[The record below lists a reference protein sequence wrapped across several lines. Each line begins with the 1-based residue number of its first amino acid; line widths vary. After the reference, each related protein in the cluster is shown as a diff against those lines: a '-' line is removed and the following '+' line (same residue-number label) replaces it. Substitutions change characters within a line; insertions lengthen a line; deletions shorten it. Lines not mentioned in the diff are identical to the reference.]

1 MKRQLEA
8 FTDGTFDLCIIGG
21 GITGAGVALDSAS
34 RGWHVALIERGDFAS
49 GTSSASSKLI
59 HGGLRYLEHGQLPLV
74 YEALQERGCLLRNA
88 PHLVRP
94 LPFLLPFYVGQRIA
108 PWQWRLGL
116 TLYDL
121 LAGRDNIA
129 RSRPLSCR
137 QLRSALP
144 ALRSNDLIGG
154 ALYHDALMDDARL
167 CLTVLQTAAH
177 HGAVLANY
185 VEAVAFEK
193 QQGIIVGVW
202 AQDRLSGQRF
212 LIRSRSVLN
221 ATGPWAD
228 ALCRMAGDL
237 GEPLLQ
243 ATKGV
248 HLIVPARGQRA
259 ACLLLHP
266 ADGRV
271 FFVIPW
277 QGKTLVGT
285 TDTFAEPGPDALV
298 VQPKEIAY
306 LVEAYN
312 HYFDPQLRADEVLG
326 TFAGLRPLLRARAE
340 EPSSLSREFRLHR
353 SPSGLVTALGGKFTT
368 YRRMAETITD
378 HLGAWLGKRQ
388 RCRTTALPLVGAPPI
403 AWAIFLKEK
412 TTSIVQCFPIEID
425 SATHLVERYGDQVEA
440 VIEKMRHTKNGF
452 ARVHAEEPDLIG
464 EQSWQR
470 DEEMAIFPED
480 YFLRRSRIGMW
491 RPTES
496 LARALDEGLIR

>member
-8 FTDGTFDLCIIGG
+8 FTDGTFDLCIVGG
-21 GITGAGVALDSAS
+21 GITGAGAALDAAS
-34 RGWHVALIERGDFAS
+34 RGWRVALIERGDFAA

-59 HGGLRYLEHGQLPLV
+59 HGGLRYLEHGQMPLV
-74 YEALQERGCLLRNA
+74 YEALQERGHLLRNA

-94 LPFLLPFYVGQRIA
+94 LPFILPFYVGQRIS

-129 RSRPLSCR
+129 RSRPLSLR
-137 QLRSALP
+137 QLRSAFP
-144 ALRSNDLIGG
+144 NMRSSDLMGG

-167 CLTVLQTAAH
+167 CLAVLQTAAH

-193 QQGIIVGVW
+193 HQGIIGGVW
-202 AQDRLSGQRF
+202 AEDRLSGQRF
-212 LIRSRSVLN
+212 LIRSRAVLN
-221 ATGPWAD
+221 ATGPWGD
-228 ALCRMAGDL
+228 ALCQLAGDT
-237 GEPLLQ
+237 GEPHLQ
-243 ATKGV
+243 PTKGV
-248 HLIVPARGQRA
+248 HLIAPAQGQRA

-266 ADGRV
+266 TDGRV

-277 QGKTLVGT
+277 QGKTLIGT
-285 TDTFAEPGPDALV
+285 TDTFPEPGADAFV

-306 LVEAYN
+306 LLEGYN
-312 HYFDPQLRADEVLG
+312 HYFNPQLQADEVLG
-326 TFAGLRPLLRARAE
+326 TFAGLRPLLHARAG
-340 EPSSLSREFRLHR
+340 EPSSLSREFRLHT
-353 SPSGLVTALGGKFTT
+353 SASGLVSALGGKFTT

-378 HLGAWLGKRQ
+378 HLGTWLGKRQ
-388 RCRTTALPLVGAPPI
+388 RCRTASLPLAGAPAIP
-403 AWAIFLKEK
+403 WAIFLKEK
-412 TTSIVQCFPIEID
+412 STSIVQRFPITSD
-425 SATHLVERYGDQVEA
+425 SASHLVQRYGDQVEA
-440 VIEKMRHTKNGF
+440 VMEKMRHTENGF
-452 ARVHAEEPDLIG
+452 ARVHAGEPDLIG

-470 DEEMAIFPED
+470 DEEMAIFPDD

-496 LARALDEGLIR
+496 LACASG